1 MALDPGTRLGPYD
14 IVAPIGSGGMGE
26 VYRARDSRLGRD
38 VAIKVLPHGLLEEPD
53 ALTRFEREARAVAAL
68 NHPNIL
74 ALYDVGREGSRVY
87 AVTEL
92 LEGETLRARINR
104 GPVPPRRA
112 LDFIAQIARGLAAA
126 HERGIVH
133 RDIKPEN
140 LFLTSDGR
148 VKILDFGIA
157 TGGAAIGDGDTTSA
171 ALTQPGTVI
180 GTPAYMAPEQLT
192 AQGATP
198 RSDLFALGIVA
209 HEILTGAHPFS
220 RPTPGETTIAIL
232 NDDPAPLGQA
242 VRGLPPGAIPLIERC
257 LEKSPGERPGTA
269 RDLALYLEA
278 LMASPDA
285 ASTTNPHAGVIDV
298 RRVRRRVRLALLV
311 LLLLNVVLTVGYA
324 AYTAERVIVAA
335 LEADFARAI
344 RIARRVQDERLARL
358 ALTAELIASFPEL
371 KSLFSETDAATI
383 RDFLMGY
390 QTLHPGT
397 PTLIALLPDGRVL
410 ARTDVATASPP
421 APGDT
426 WVETLIERSSGPAV
440 VTIDGRP
447 HHAAAAA
454 SAAGGAEFGHIVATI
469 PVDPSFAQT
478 LSEETQDEVVLLGTG
493 VLGSTLRGSRNP
505 WESLH
510 AWREAGGRQDR
521 ATTVTIAD
529 EQFAAQEVLL
539 SSGPEIAAILAKSQD
554 QAAAPFRR
562 LQTTIIGIAA
572 ACAALAIAGA
582 FWIARSIQGL

>member
-38 VAIKVLPHGLLEEPD
+38 VAIKVLPHGLLEAPD

-74 ALYDVGREGSRVY
+74 ALYDVGREGSRAY

-92 LEGETLRARINR
+92 LEGETLRARIDR

-112 LDFIAQIARGLAAA
+112 LDLIAQIARGLAAA

-157 TGGAAIGDGDTTSA
+157 TGGAAADSDTTSA

-209 HEILTGAHPFS
+209 HEILTGAHPFA

-232 NDDPAPLGQA
+232 NDEPAPLGHA
-242 VRGLPPGAIPLIERC
+242 VRGLPAGAVPLLERC

-269 RDLALYLEA
+269 RDLALYLEG
-278 LMASPDA
+278 LMGSPDV
-285 ASTTNPHAGVIDV
+285 ASNTDTPGSVTA
-298 RRVRRRVRLALLV
+298 RRVRRRVLLASLALLLITV
-311 LLLLNVVLTVGYA
+311 LLTIGYA
-324 AYTAERVIVAA
+324 AFTAERVVGDAI
-335 LEADFARAI
+335 EADLARAI
-344 RIARRVQDERLARL
+344 RIVRRVQDERLARL

-371 KSLFSETDAATI
+371 KSLFSETDSATI

-426 WVETLIERSSGPAV
+426 WVEALIAQDSGPAV

-454 SAAGGAEFGHIVATI
+454 SAAGGAEFGHIVATM

-478 LSEETQDEVVLLGTG
+478 LSEETQDDVVLLGTG
-493 VLGSTLRGSRNP
+493 VLGSTLRESRNP
-505 WESLH
+505 WESLQ
-510 AWREAGGRQDR
+510 AWREAGGRQDQ
-521 ATTVTIAD
+521 ATRVTIGH
-529 EQFAAQEVLL
+529 ERFAAQEVLL
-539 SSGPEIAAILAKSQD
+539 SSGPELGAILAKSQD
-554 QAAAPFRR
+554 EATAPFRR
-562 LQTTIIGIAA
+562 LQTTIIAIAA
-572 ACAALAIAGA
+572 ACAMLAVAGA
-582 FWIARSIQGL
+582 LWIARSAQRL